1 MKFREYLVNFV
12 QEGIWDTRYTFRKL
26 GRDPGFTAVS
36 ITILALAIGANVAVF
51 SVVNTL
57 LLRPLPFP
65 NSEQLVWIAPPPQK
79 CGISCATYSADAYD
93 EFRSESRSYQD
104 ITGYEAF
111 TSADN
116 LRLSGRGEP
125 QPATGIEVIS
135 NFFQVLDVK
144 PQIGRSFTPQDGQ
157 KGAQPVALLG
167 DAYWHRQFAGDSRIV
182 GQAIDLNGASVTVVG
197 VLPPTFDFGAVFS
210 PGAKVD
216 LFMPLIL
223 DNERNWGNIVTMMGR
238 LRPGI
243 GVAEAQTEG
252 RMIEPHLCWNV
263 RYPRSCGSYV
273 GKDSS
278 MQPRT
283 LKEYVSGRLRRS
295 LIVLWSAVAV
305 ILLIA
310 CVNLSNLLLAKAV
323 ARSKEF
329 ALRGALGAGRA
340 RIVRQLLIESLV
352 LAGASGVLGVS
363 LALLLLRWLAHQGS
377 VALPLLGTLGV
388 DRQALGW
395 TVLISVSAA
404 VLFGLAP
411 GLRMATGSLQEALK
425 DTGAG
430 AGLGRKSDRIRSALV
445 ISEVALASV
454 LLVGAGLLLKSFL
467 KVLDID
473 LGFQPDRAASIR
485 VEYDDS
491 APNDE
496 LSAAKRSEI
505 FEQILSRVRA
515 IPGIEAAGM
524 VDYLPLGQNRAWGTL
539 APKGK
544 TYPNGVLPSP
554 LVYIVTPGFV
564 RALGIPLRGRDFTW
578 ADGFKSQKVIMINQS
593 AARFYWPGEDPV
605 GKILMSG
612 DQELIVIGVVDDVH
626 EESLEGETGWQV
638 YYSAAQQSPNGAQLV
653 VRSSLPPAAI
663 SGSVLRA
670 LRELNPRQPVAEFRP
685 VRTLV
690 SRAGSPR
697 RFFMLLVA
705 SFAGLGILLA
715 ALGIYGVISYSVTR
729 QKQEIGVRMA
739 LGASMGRV
747 QRDVLID
754 TFRLTIVGVATG
766 TIASTIVARLIMSL
780 LFATSPWDP
789 GTYIAVMLALIA
801 VALIAGYLPALR
813 ASRID
818 PMVALRNE

>member
-1 MKFREYLVNFV
+1 MKFREHLVNFV
-12 QEGIWDTRYTFRKL
+12 EEGIWDTRYTFRKL

-36 ITILALAIGANVAVF
+36 ISILALAIGANVAVF

-157 KGAQPVALLG
+157 KGGQPVALLG

-182 GQAIDLNGASVTVVG
+182 GQAIDLNGMSVTVVG
-197 VLPPTFDFGAVFS
+197 VLPPSFDFGAVFS

-223 DNERNWGNIVTMMGR
+223 DNERMWGNIVTMMGR

-243 GVAEAQTEG
+243 GLAEAQVEG

-273 GKDSS
+273 GKNSS

-352 LAGASGVLGVS
+352 LAGASAVLGVG

-388 DRQALGW
+388 DRQALAW
-395 TVLISVSAA
+395 TVLISVFAA
-404 VLFGLAP
+404 ILFGLAP
-411 GLRMATGSLQEALK
+411 GLRMASGSLQEALK

-445 ISEVALASV
+445 ISEVALACV

-467 KVLDID
+467 KVLEID

-491 APNDE
+491 AANDE

-515 IPGIEAAGM
+515 VPGIEAAGM

-578 ADGFKSQKVIMINQS
+578 ADGFKSQRVIMINQS

-605 GKILMSG
+605 GKTLMAG
-612 DQELIVIGVVDDVH
+612 DRELVVIGVVDDVH

-638 YYSAAQQSPNGAQLV
+638 YYPAAQQSPNGAQLV
-653 VRSSLPPAAI
+653 VRSSLEPGAI
-663 SGSVLRA
+663 AGSVLRV

-685 VRTLV
+685 VRSIV
-690 SRAGSPR
+690 NRAGSPR

-747 QRDVLID
+747 QRDVLSD
-754 TFRLTIVGVATG
+754 TLRLTIVGVATG
-766 TIASTIVARLIMSL
+766 VIVSTVVARLIMSL

-789 GTYIAVMLALIA
+789 GTYTAVMLALIA
-801 VALIAGYLPALR
+801 VALVAGYLPALR

>member
-1 MKFREYLVNFV
+1 MRFREYLVNFV
-12 QEGIWDTRYTFRKL
+12 EEGIWDTRYTFRKL

-36 ITILALAIGANVAVF
+36 ISILALAIGANVAVF

-157 KGAQPVALLG
+157 KGGQPVALLG

-182 GQAIDLNGASVTVVG
+182 GQAIDLNGTSVTVVG
-197 VLPPTFDFGAVFS
+197 VLPPSFDFGAVFS

-223 DNERNWGNIVTMMGR
+223 DNERMWGNIVTMMGR

-243 GVAEAQTEG
+243 SLAEAQVEG

-273 GKDSS
+273 GKNSS

-352 LAGASGVLGVS
+352 LAGASAVLGVG

-388 DRQALGW
+388 DRQALAW
-395 TVLISVSAA
+395 TVLISVFAA
-404 VLFGLAP
+404 ILFGLAP

-445 ISEVALASV
+445 IAEVALACV

-467 KVLDID
+467 KVLEID

-491 APNDE
+491 AANDE

-515 IPGIEAAGM
+515 VPGIEAAGM

-578 ADGFKSQKVIMINQS
+578 ADGFKSQRVIMINQS

-605 GKILMSG
+605 GKTLMAG
-612 DQELIVIGVVDDVH
+612 DRELVVIGVVDDVH

-638 YYSAAQQSPNGAQLV
+638 YYPAAQQSPNGAQLV
-653 VRSSLPPAAI
+653 VRSSLEPGAI
-663 SGSVLRA
+663 AGSVLHV
-670 LRELNPRQPVAEFRP
+670 LRELNPGQPVAEFRP
-685 VRTLV
+685 VRTIV
-690 SRAGSPR
+690 NRAGSPR

-747 QRDVLID
+747 QRDVLTD
-754 TFRLTIVGVATG
+754 TLRLTVVGVATG
-766 TIASTIVARLIMSL
+766 SIVSTVVARLIMSL

-789 GTYIAVMLALIA
+789 GTYTAVMLALIA
-801 VALIAGYLPALR
+801 VALVAGYLPALR